1 MALTDS
7 DDGSADGDDREAGE
21 PLGDLAR
28 AHVLRPHLHVGLEHV
43 VQDLREN
50 NSIPVNRELLYGQL
64 LQKFQTWDHKSGRL
78 QATGSLGAFLI
89 WLIRF
94 GRLN

>member
-1 MALTDS
+1 MAIRAPVLFILAQASYTPQMALTDS

-43 VQDLREN
+43 VQDLRRRDRA
-50 NSIPVNRELLYGQL
+50 IFV
-64 LQKFQTWDHKSGRL
+64 
-78 QATGSLGAFLI
+78 FL
-89 WLIRF
+89 
-94 GRLN
+94 

>member
-1 MALTDS
+1 MYFSVDSRNLAKINVNFRFALTDS

-43 VQDLREN
+43 VQHLRIEARVY
-50 NSIPVNRELLYGQL
+50 SRDWLSTL
-64 LQKFQTWDHKSGRL
+64 FMDSRL
-78 QATGSLGAFLI
+78 GKL
-89 WLIRF
+89 W
-94 GRLN
+94 